1 MVIIINLE
9 RQEEIKK
16 MLCSCKDYCSD
27 YFQQLENKGSEL
39 KLKDEFKN
47 LEIFFN
53 SLASK
58 ERLILI
64 ESLKDQD
71 RCVCELEAILD
82 KSQSTISHHLR
93 KLERAELIYSFK
105 KGNYTYYGLIKEKL
119 NEYIEI
125 FNNEIITILNGLNLL
140 RIK

>member
-1 MVIIINLE
+1 MIIINLE

-27 YFQQLENKGSEL
+27 YFQRLQNKGSEL
-39 KLKDEFKN
+39 KIKEEFKY

-53 SLASK
+53 ALASK
-58 ERLILI
+58 ERLIII

-119 NEYIEI
+119 QVYIEI
-125 FNNEIITILNGLNLL
+125 FNNEINTIIDELN
-140 RIK
+140 IIC

>member
-1 MVIIINLE
+1 MIIINLE

-16 MLCSCKDYCSD
+16 MLCSCKDYCTD
-27 YFQQLENKGSEL
+27 YFLNLQNKGFEL
-39 KLKDEFKN
+39 KIKEEFKD

-53 SLASK
+53 ALASK
-58 ERLILI
+58 ERLIII

-93 KLERAELIYSFK
+93 KLERAGLIYSFK
-105 KGNYTYYGLIKEKL
+105 KGNYTYYGLIKDILE
-119 NEYIEI
+119 EYIEI
-125 FNNEIITILNGLNLL
+125 FNNEIKTIINKLN
-140 RIK
+140 IIS

>member
-1 MVIIINLE
+1 MIIINLE

-16 MLCSCKDYCSD
+16 MLCSCKDNSTD
-27 YFQQLENKGSEL
+27 YFQRLQNKGSEL
-39 KLKDEFKN
+39 KIKEEFKN

-53 SLASK
+53 ALASK
-58 ERLILI
+58 ERFIII

-93 KLERAELIYSFK
+93 RLERA
-105 KGNYTYYGLIKEKL
+105 
-119 NEYIEI
+119 
-125 FNNEIITILNGLNLL
+125 
-140 RIK
+140 

>member
-1 MVIIINLE
+1 MIIINIE

-16 MLCSCKDYCSD
+16 MLCSCKDYCTD
-27 YFQQLENKGSEL
+27 YFQELQDKGSEL
-39 KLKDEFKN
+39 KVKDEFKN

-53 SLASK
+53 ALASK
-58 ERLILI
+58 ERLTIF

-93 KLERAELIYSFK
+93 KLERAGLIYSFK
-105 KGNYTYYGLIKEKL
+105 KGNYTYYSLIKEKL
-119 NEYIEI
+119 EEYIEI
-125 FNNEIITILNGLNLL
+125 FNDEISTILNRLNL
-140 RIK
+140 

>member
-1 MVIIINLE
+1 MIKINLE

-16 MLCSCKDYCSD
+16 MLCSCKDYCND
-27 YFQQLENKGSEL
+27 YFQKLQDKGSEL
-39 KLKDEFKN
+39 KIKDEFKN

-53 SLASK
+53 ALASK
-58 ERLILI
+58 ERLIII

-93 KLERAELIYSFK
+93 KLERARLIYSFR
-105 KGNYTYYGLIKEKL
+105 KGSYTYYGLIKERLK
-119 NEYIEI
+119 EYIEI
-125 FNNEIITILNGLNLL
+125 FNNQISMIINELN
-140 RIK
+140 IVC

>member
-1 MVIIINLE
+1 MIIINLE

-16 MLCSCKDYCSD
+16 MLCSCKDYCTD
-27 YFQQLENKGSEL
+27 YFQRLQNKGSEL
-39 KLKDEFKN
+39 KIKEEFKN

-53 SLASK
+53 ALASK
-58 ERLILI
+58 ERLIII

-93 KLERAELIYSFK
+93 KLERAGLIYSFK
-105 KGNYTYYGLIKEKL
+105 KGNYTYYGLIKERL
-119 NEYIEI
+119 EAYIEI
-125 FNNEIITILNGLNLL
+125 FNAEINIIFNQTDYILH
-140 RIK
+140 